1 MPVPDRLSCQVQERE
16 DGVHLIVTGEIDYST
31 RDAFDIAV
39 RAVLT
44 GYPGSVVLD
53 LTAVPFISSEGAS
66 SLVDAGRRAADAG
79 TRLTVKTSL
88 TVWRRL
94 ELLGLTQIL
103 ALTARADPPASAQAP
118 VPAPGPE

>member
-1 MPVPDRLSCQVQERE
+1 MPVPDRLSCQVQERA

-39 RAVLT
+39 RAVLA

-53 LTAVPFISSEGAS
+53 LTAVPFISSEGAG

-79 TRLTVKTSL
+79 TRLT
-88 TVWRRL
+88 
-94 ELLGLTQIL
+94 I
-103 ALTARADPPASAQAP
+103 
-118 VPAPGPE
+118 

>member
-103 ALTARADPPASAQAP
+103 ALTASADPPASAQAP